1 MSAVQMPPAQKAAVN
16 GIELAYYE
24 VGPRR
29 GVPVVLCHGFPET
42 AFSWRHQL
50 KALEAAGRWAIA
62 IDGRGYGLS
71 SRPPRVED
79 YDMEHLTGDLVGLLD
94 QLGVEKAIF
103 VGHDWGGFV
112 VWQMPLMHPDRCAG
126 IVGLNTPFQVRLGM
140 DPIALFRKV
149 YGDEMY
155 IVWFQTPE
163 EPDALLAQDVA
174 KTMRF
179 FMRAGEGLKPDS
191 QPQTQGRSSFA
202 FGETLKRYDPQADQ
216 RQFLSNEELAVFV
229 EAFRRT
235 GFTGPINWYRNFTRN
250 WERSEGLPQRID
262 RIPCLMITA
271 EHDPVLRPSMADGM
285 GEHISDLETVMIKG
299 SGHWTQQER
308 PDEVNRIILGW
319 LGRRFPG

>member
-94 QLGVEKAIF
+94 HLGVEKAIF

-163 EPDALLAQDVA
+163 EPDALLAQ
-174 KTMRF
+174 
-179 FMRAGEGLKPDS
+179 
-191 QPQTQGRSSFA
+191 
-202 FGETLKRYDPQADQ
+202 
-216 RQFLSNEELAVFV
+216 
-229 EAFRRT
+229 
-235 GFTGPINWYRNFTRN
+235 
-250 WERSEGLPQRID
+250 
-262 RIPCLMITA
+262 
-271 EHDPVLRPSMADGM
+271 
-285 GEHISDLETVMIKG
+285 
-299 SGHWTQQER
+299 
-308 PDEVNRIILGW
+308 
-319 LGRRFPG
+319 